1 MGDYCKFGSRD
12 GTVECVRMRST
23 RIRTPDR
30 TLLTVP
36 NNEFS
41 NMRLENYTNRDCM
54 ALNTTL
60 QVRYETTPDPFR
72 GVRTLSVSFIVSVSS
87 KCSIQVSMNIWAGL
101 DKVASSK

>member
-1 MGDYCKFGSRD
+1 
-12 GTVECVRMRST
+12 MRST

-72 GVRTLSVSFIVSVSS
+72 VRFSGFGAHSLNNTIYAYVLTSNRS
-87 KCSIQVSMNIWAGL
+87 K
-101 DKVASSK
+101 